1 MSNKKDLVVNL
12 ISKRM
17 PIHAA
22 ASGYDRLSDFL
33 NARVIHPDSQWTF
46 AERAVVGRL
55 RFLVDRSGSEWYN
68 RDSLYSELRAAQQW
82 LRQSGQI
89 FHFLYGENSHRYLGN
104 LKFKGRRNFIVCTY
118 HTPADKF
125 RVIVQDKNHIARID
139 AVIVVSRS
147 QVEFFSELVGPDRV
161 FYVPHGIDVDYFAP
175 KDGKRRQSPGVRCL
189 FVGIHLRDFE
199 TLARTAQILNRYGKD
214 IHLEVVTYP
223 KFHHYF
229 KGIDNVELYAG
240 ISDEKLLGLYQD
252 TDIFVCPLLGSTA
265 NNSLLEAMA
274 CGLPIVSTDLPGVR
288 DYVNDV
294 CALYTPIADPQALAE
309 AIIYL
314 EEDESLRRQMALASR
329 VRSMDFNWLKIAS
342 KTQDVYER
350 FSA

>member
-22 ASGYDRLSDFL
+22 ASGYDRLADFL
-33 NARVIHPDSQWTF
+33 TARVIHPDSQWTSV
-46 AERAVVGRL
+46 ERAVVGRL
-55 RFLVDRSGSEWYN
+55 RFLVDRSGSMWYN
-68 RDSLYSELRAAQQW
+68 RDSLYSELRAARQW
-82 LRQSGQI
+82 FRRSGQI

-125 RVIVQDKNHIARID
+125 RVVVQDKNHLARID

-147 QVEFFSELVGPDRV
+147 QVEFFSELVGLERV
-161 FYVPHGIDVDYFAP
+161 SYVPHGIDVDYFRP
-175 KDGKRRQSPGVRCL
+175 KKRRMSQGGGVRCL

-199 TLARTAQILNRYGKD
+199 TMARSAQILNRCGKD
-214 IHLEVVTYP
+214 IHFAVVTYP

-229 KGIDNVELYAG
+229 QGIDNVELYAG

-288 DYVNDV
+288 DYMNDD
-294 CALYTPIADPQALAE
+294 CSLLTPARDPQALAE
-309 AIIYL
+309 AVL
-314 EEDESLRRQMALASR
+314 CLGEDQLRRRQMALAGR
-329 VRSMDFNWLKIAS
+329 VRSMDFNWQKIAS
-342 KTQDVYER
+342 KTRDIYER